1 MIKYT
6 GNYFDAGQI
15 HLSGQ
20 CFRMSEK
27 KEGHYTVCAGDKYT
41 EIVRC
46 DDGWQFLCSEEA
58 FENFWKHYFALDE
71 DYESYRAKIN
81 PKDSYLTAA
90 AGFGSGIRILNQDL
104 WEMIITFLISQQN
117 NIARIRKCIES
128 LCVHYGKQMI
138 TADGTV
144 YNAFPT
150 AEALAAASE
159 EDLRGLNLGYRSK
172 YIAKTARDVFEG
184 HFDLEKVRLM
194 PYKEAKTALLEL
206 YGVGTKVADCICL
219 FGLHQMSAFPVDTH
233 ISQVLDREYKK
244 GFPFR
249 RYSGCQ
255 GLMQQYIFYYD
266 FMCPPAKGEKN
277 GKI

>member
-27 KEGHYTVCAGDKYT
+27 AKGHYTVCAGDKYT

-46 DDGWQFLCSEEA
+46 DDGWQFLCSEEV
-58 FENFWKHYFALDE
+58 FEDFWKHYFALDE
-71 DYESYRAKIN
+71 DYEGYRAKIN

-90 AGFGSGIRILNQDL
+90 SEFGSGIRILNQDL

-128 LCVHYGKQMI
+128 LCSRYGELMRTSCGIQ
-138 TADGTV
+138 
-144 YNAFPT
+144 YYAFPT
-150 AEALAAASE
+150 AQALAAASE
-159 EDLRGLNLGYRSK
+159 DDLRSLNLGYRSK
-172 YIAKTARDVFEG
+172 YIAKTARDIHEG
-184 HFDLEKVRLM
+184 RFDLEKVRRL
-194 PYKEAKTALLEL
+194 PYDKAKTALLEL

-219 FGLHQMSAFPVDTH
+219 FALHKMSAFPIDTH
-233 ISQVLDREYKK
+233 IKQVLDREYKK

-266 FMCPPAKGEKN
+266 LMCPLPKGGKN